1 MAIYI
6 GADHRGADLK
16 QQLVTFLKE
25 LGEDVIDVGNND
37 SDAEDDYPD
46 VARCVADPV
55 SKDPDKT
62 RGVIICGSGVGVSIA
77 VNKYHNVRSGICMN
91 QEQTRLARMH
101 DDINILSLASDFVD
115 QETAQE
121 IVKTFLH
128 TEFSGG
134 ERYKRRIEKIGD
146 IEKDVCKES

>member
-6 GADHRGADLK
+6 GADHRGVDLK

-37 SDAEDDYPD
+37 PDAEDDYPD
-46 VARCVADPV
+46 VARSVAEPV

-62 RGVIICGSGVGVSIA
+62 KGVIICGSGVGVNIA
-77 VNKYHNVRSGICMN
+77 VNKYNHVRSGVCIN
-91 QEQTRLARMH
+91 TEQAESARMH
-101 DDINILSLASDFVD
+101 DDINILALASDFVD

-121 IVKTFLH
+121 IVKVFLH
-128 TEFSGG
+128 TEFAGK
-134 ERYKRRIEKIGD
+134 ERYKRRIKKLGD
-146 IEKDVCKES
+146 IEQDVCK

>member
-6 GADHRGADLK
+6 GADHRGVDLK

-46 VARCVADPV
+46 VARCVAEPV

-62 RGVIICGSGVGVSIA
+62 KGIVLCGSGVGVNIA
-77 VNKYHNVRSGICMN
+77 VNKHHHVRSGVCMN
-91 QEQTRLARMH
+91 TEQAESARMH
-101 DDINILSLASDFVD
+101 DDINILALAADFVD
-115 QETAQE
+115 QETAQQ
-121 IVKTFLH
+121 IVKVFLN
-128 TEFSGG
+128 TEFSGK
-134 ERYKRRIEKIGD
+134 ERHKRRIEKLGD
-146 IEKDVCKES
+146 IEQDVCK

>member
-6 GADHRGADLK
+6 GADHRGVDLK

-46 VARCVADPV
+46 VARSVAEPV

-62 RGVIICGSGVGVSIA
+62 KGIVLCGSGVGINIA
-77 VNKYHNVRSGICMN
+77 ANKHRHVRSGVCMN
-91 QEQTRLARMH
+91 PEQARVARAD
-101 DDINILSLASDFVD
+101 DDINILALASDFVD
-115 QETAQE
+115 QETAQQ
-121 IVKTFLH
+121 IVKVFLH

-134 ERYKRRIEKIGD
+134 ERPKRRIKKLGD
-146 IEKDVCKES
+146 IEKDVCK